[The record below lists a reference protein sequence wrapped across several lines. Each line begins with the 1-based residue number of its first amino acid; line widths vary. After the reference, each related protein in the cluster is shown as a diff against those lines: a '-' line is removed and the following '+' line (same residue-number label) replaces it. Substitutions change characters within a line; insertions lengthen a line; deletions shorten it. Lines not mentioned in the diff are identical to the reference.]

1 MRKSQRRQNPPVH
14 GKAHRYRTTNKPENN
29 YEDEAAVECRH
40 LEKALEL
47 GLEDSFPASA
57 PIAVVQPGSDPDL
70 DEQAPQ

>member
-1 MRKSQRRQNPPVH
+1 MRKSQRRQNLPVH

-29 YEDEAAVECRH
+29 YEDEAAVERRQ
-40 LEKALEL
+40 KAMEL

-57 PIAVVQPGSDPDL
+57 PIAVVQPGSEPDL